1 MSVKSQLTA
10 TRDFLMVGMRAAA
23 RGAVRH
29 EQSEKN
35 IRACL
40 DLVETLV
47 RQSDTV
53 KLPEVETTINVLTR
67 GAAELAADEWSRISV
82 VWALRNA
89 VGRMQT
95 LKTEMS
101 PPAKTPPAKSGV

>member
-10 TRDFLMVGMRAAA
+10 CRDFLMVGMRAAA

-40 DLVETLV
+40 DLVEQLV
-47 RQSDTV
+47 RQSENV
-53 KLPEVETTINVLTR
+53 KAPEVETTLAVLNR
-67 GAAELAADEWSRISV
+67 AAAELAADETAPTSV
-82 VWALRNA
+82 VSALRNA
-89 VGRMQT
+89 VGRLQS
-95 LKTEMS
+95 LKAEMGG
-101 PPAKTPPAKSGV
+101 PAGRPSGV

>member
-10 TRDFLMVGMRAAA
+10 CRDFLMVGMRAAA
-23 RGAVRH
+23 RGEAVH

-40 DLVETLV
+40 DLVEQLV
-47 RQSDTV
+47 RQSENV
-53 KLPEVETTINVLTR
+53 KLAEVETTINVLNR
-67 GAAELAADEWSRISV
+67 AAAELAADESSPVSV
-82 VWALRNA
+82 VSALRNA

-95 LKTEMS
+95 LKAEMS
-101 PPAKTPPAKSGV
+101 PPAKTGV

>member
-10 TRDFLMVGMRAAA
+10 CRDFLMVGMRAAA
-23 RGAVRH
+23 RGAVKH

-40 DLVETLV
+40 DLVEQLV
-47 RQSDTV
+47 RRSENV
-53 KLPEVETTINVLTR
+53 KLPEVETTINVLNR
-67 GAAELAADEWSRISV
+67 AAAELAADESSPISV
-82 VWALRNA
+82 VSALRNA

-95 LKTEMS
+95 LKAEMS
-101 PPAKTPPAKSGV
+101 PPAKTGV